1 MTDTVLPSFSSLS
14 DTSRVWVFQSS
25 KELSEQW
32 VTLISNQLESFLRDW
47 AAHGKDLFATFEIRY
62 NRFIIIA
69 VDENIEGA
77 SGCSIDK
84 MMQEIQ
90 MIDLKF
96 NLNLLQRMKV
106 AYRDGENV
114 KEVTVNDFS
123 AMMKSGEVNENTVV
137 FNNVV
142 QSLAELK
149 SNWETSVK
157 NCWVANLI

>member
-1 MTDTVLPSFSSLS
+1 MTETILPSFSALAN
-14 DTSRVWVFQSS
+14 TSRIWVFQSS

-32 VTLISNQLESFLRDW
+32 VLLISKQLESFLKVW
-47 AAHGKDLFATFEIRY
+47 AAHGKDLYATFEIRY

-69 VDENIEGA
+69 VDESMEGA

-106 AYRDGENV
+106 AFRDCEEI
-114 KEVTVNDFS
+114 KEVTVNEFS
-123 AMMKSGEVNENTVV
+123 AMMKTGVVNENTIV

-142 QSLAELK
+142 QTVAELK
-149 SNWETSVK
+149 TNWETAVK
-157 NCWVANLI
+157 NCWIANLI